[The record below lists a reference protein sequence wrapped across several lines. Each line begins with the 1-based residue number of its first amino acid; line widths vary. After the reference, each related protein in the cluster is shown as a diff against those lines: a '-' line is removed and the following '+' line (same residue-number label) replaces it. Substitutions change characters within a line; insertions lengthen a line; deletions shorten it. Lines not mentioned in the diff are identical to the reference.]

1 MNASDI
7 RRIVESEIGGDWS
20 RTNDHRVDL
29 RKCVIEPRLVSCK
42 NTFPKLRGGKPLNL
56 WIVLE
61 EHPGTTDGYL
71 IVFDEANHRFGLAD
85 YSGTTPVFL
94 GFHGSFWSAFV
105 GM

>member
-1 MNASDI
+1 MDASDI
-7 RRIVESEIGGDWS
+7 RRLVESEIGGDWS

-29 RKCVIEPRLVSCK
+29 RKCVIKPRLVSCK
-42 NTFPKLRGGKPLNL
+42 NTFPKLRGGKPLDL

-71 IVFDEANHRFGLAD
+71 IVFDEENHRFGLAD
-85 YSGTTPVFL
+85 YSGATPVFL
-94 GFHGSFWSAFV
+94 GFHGSFLAALA